1 MTTGELNSEALLRER
16 PTADIARL
24 RSRGA
29 MLGAAGLVGIV
40 FWTLRAAAAGFSI
53 QESSLF
59 WQSYLIGYVFW
70 LGITLGSLAL
80 LMVQYLSG
88 GAWGMLAR
96 RVFEASTR
104 NIWLM
109 LVLFLPIAIK
119 LPVLYVWARPE
130 AIADPDIR
138 EKAQYLNTT
147 FFFARAALFFAIWGG
162 LVFVLNRWSKEQDDS
177 APRLPGPMDRRF
189 RVLSGP
195 GLVLYF
201 ITITFMAVDWIMSL
215 QPHFTSTIFGIL
227 TIGGQGLSTL
237 AFTILV
243 LSALARFKPVS
254 DVAQPDHFHDL
265 GKLMLAFVMLWAYF
279 NISQLLIIWSANLPE
294 EIPWYIAR
302 IKGPWAWVAVFILL
316 GHFAL
321 PFLLLLSRDLK
332 RRAGLLANVAI
343 FVLIMRVVDLIWNI
357 GPIFRAD
364 FTIHWLDFCWVAA
377 IGGVWL
383 FFFFGS
389 LAGRAL
395 VPANDPYF
403 KEALAHGGH

>member
-1 MTTGELNSEALLRER
+1 MAHDELNPEALLGAR

-24 RSRGA
+24 RLRGVV
-29 MLGAAGLVGIV
+29 LGVVGI
-40 FWTLRAAAAGFSI
+40 AGAAAGFFT
-53 QESSLF
+53 QDRSLF
-59 WQSYLIGYVFW
+59 WQSYLIGYIFW

-109 LVLFLPIAIK
+109 IVLFLPIAMN
-119 LPVLYVWARPE
+119 LPVLYPWARPDALSHIE
-130 AIADPDIR
+130 IR
-138 EKAQYLNTT
+138 DKVQYLNTP
-147 FFFARAALFFAIWGG
+147 FFFIRAAIFFVVWGG
-162 LVFVLNRWSKEQDDS
+162 LSFVLNAWSKEQDDA

-189 RVLSGP
+189 RVLAGP

-215 QPHFTSTIFGIL
+215 KPEFTSTIFGIL

-237 AFTILV
+237 AFTILI

-254 DVAQPDHFHDL
+254 DVAQPGHFHDL
-265 GKLMLAFVMLWAYF
+265 GKLTMAFVMLWAYF

-302 IKGPWAWVAVFILL
+302 IQGPWTWVAVFILL
-316 GHFAL
+316 GHFVL
-321 PFLLLLSRDLK
+321 PMMLLLSRDLK
-332 RRAGLLANVAI
+332 RRAGMLAKVAI
-343 FVLIMRVVDLIWNI
+343 FVLFMRVVDLIWNI
-357 GPIFRAD
+357 GPIFRKD
-364 FTIHWLDFCWVAA
+364 FTIHWLDFCLVAA

-383 FFFFGS
+383 FFFFTG

-395 VPANDPYF
+395 VPAHDPYF
-403 KEALAHGGH
+403 QEELAHANATH

>member
-1 MTTGELNSEALLRER
+1 MTTGELNLEALLKER

-24 RSRGA
+24 RSRGV
-29 MLGAAGLVGIV
+29 MVGAVGV
-40 FWTLRAAAAGFSI
+40 VGAVAGFVT

-88 GAWGMLAR
+88 GGWGMLAR

-109 LVLFLPIAIK
+109 VVLFLPIAVK
-119 LPVLYVWARPE
+119 LPVLYVWVRPE
-130 AIADPDIR
+130 LVTDLELR
-138 EKAQYLNTT
+138 EQIHDKAQYLNTT
-147 FFFARAALFFAIWGG
+147 FFYARAVLFFVVWGG
-162 LVFVLNRWSKEQDDS
+162 LTFVLNRWSKQQDDS

-189 RVLSGP
+189 RVLAGP

-201 ITITFMAVDWIMSL
+201 ITITFMAVDWIMSM
-215 QPHFTSTIFGIL
+215 QPQFTSTIFGIL

-254 DVAQPDHFHDL
+254 DVAQPGHFHDL

-279 NISQLLIIWSANLPE
+279 NVSQLLIIWSANLPE

-302 IKGPWAWVAVFILL
+302 IQGPWTWVAVLILL

-332 RRAGLLANVAI
+332 RHSGLLAKVAI
-343 FVLIMRVVDLIWNI
+343 FVLVMRVIDVIWNV
-357 GPIFRAD
+357 GPIFRKD
-364 FTIHWLDFCWVAA
+364 FTIHWLDFCAVAA